1 MRQREIKLQQRREEK
16 RSREE
21 EERKRMEADRRGR
34 RSKESDRKEEDSDKK
49 DEQPEDVDEET
60 KNQAML
66 SVLKVI
72 QKLSSN
78 ATPETFDTLKKELEE
93 VLDAELPK
101 TGDQQPVLKAE
112 ADRVLEYATLYVAEV
127 SGKKSES

>member
-1 MRQREIKLQQRREEK
+1 MRQREIKLQQRREEN

-49 DEQPEDVDEET
+49 DEQPEDDEET